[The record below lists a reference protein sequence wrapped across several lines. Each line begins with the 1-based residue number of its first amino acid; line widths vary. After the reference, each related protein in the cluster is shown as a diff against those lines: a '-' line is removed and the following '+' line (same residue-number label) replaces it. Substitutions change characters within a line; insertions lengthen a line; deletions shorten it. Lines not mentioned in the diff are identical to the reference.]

1 MVPRMKRALVGLAAA
16 CLGTGCAFVKLKG
29 EVDRINKAAW
39 VLGSLGGEL
48 EAEAPMYVVHL
59 VGQKKRAIQ
68 RLLPTTPE
76 FDLVV
81 RLGEVNDVAAFQD
94 LDGDLIY
101 DPGEPCAF
109 SHLEALES
117 LGKAAVEL
125 PPLQLVRG
133 ELLPVTLDLSHAR
146 SSQGGTVGEV
156 VPLTD
161 PRYGDDRVSEGM
173 WTPLRATRRGDHGIH
188 FLEPHQAGRLPVLFI
203 HGINGSPRNFEKLLQ
218 HLDRTKYEPWVAY
231 YPSGIRLPVLSQI
244 LAQLLLRARETY
256 GVQRV
261 FVVAHSMGGL
271 IARAA
276 LQLLSEKNESALIA
290 GLVTLDTPWGGH
302 PSAAIAVERAPE
314 AVPSWIDLAPGSKF
328 LRALPQP
335 NPRVP
340 HHLFFGYGGRVSR
353 YDENNDGVVTVESQL
368 ARWAQEQ
375 ATTLIGFDE
384 SHMGML
390 QSAEVEAKLWPL
402 IR

>member
-1 MVPRMKRALVGLAAA
+1 
-16 CLGTGCAFVKLKG
+16 
-29 EVDRINKAAW
+29 
-39 VLGSLGGEL
+39 
-48 EAEAPMYVVHL
+48 
-59 VGQKKRAIQ
+59 
-68 RLLPTTPE
+68 LLPTTPE

-101 DPGEPCAF
+101 DPGEPCGF
-109 SHLEALES
+109 MQLQDLES

-125 PPLQLVRG
+125 APLRLER
-133 ELLPVTLDLSHAR
+133 EALLPVTLDLRHVK
-146 SSQGGTVGEV
+146 SSIGGTVGEV

-161 PRYGDDRVSEGM
+161 PRYDEERVSEGM
-173 WTPLRATRRGDHGIH
+173 WTPLRATKRGDHGIH

-203 HGINGSPRNFEKLLQ
+203 HGINGSPRNFEKLLE

-244 LAQLLLRARETY
+244 LAQLLLRARESY
-256 GVQRV
+256 GVDRI
-261 FVVAHSMGGL
+261 FIVAHSMGGL
-271 IARAA
+271 IARSAI
-276 LQLLSEKNESALIA
+276 QQLSEKGQSALIA

-328 LRALPQP
+328 LRTLPQP
-335 NPRVP
+335 APKVP
-340 HHLFFGYGGRVSR
+340 FYLFFGVGGRVSR

-368 ARWAQEQ
+368 VRWAQDQ
-375 ATTLIGFDE
+375 ATQLVGFSE
-384 SHMGML
+384 SHMGVL

-402 IR
+402 LK